1 MSSVEAAFEQNARKF
16 ADVAEKV
23 EKATAA
29 KRAERQEERR
39 AFKEELRRDAK
50 QGTTDKL
57 LAGDLA
63 QDSDD
68 PRDFVLTQERI
79 DHIRAEIT
87 MKTLLKAYEK
97 DDWSVAGTIQYLWF
111 PENDIRKM
119 EVREGNPP
127 ADQDRPKHMQ
137 RMQLVMDHK
146 AAPAELH
153 HLMQATAKKMR
164 DIHKKQLQGGN
175 KIRRAL
181 QENHRLGVALR
192 NKLGVVRG

>member
-1 MSSVEAAFEQNARKF
+1 MSVEAAFEQNARKF

-23 EKATAA
+23 EKATQA

-39 AFKEELRRDAK
+39 AHKDALRRDDAK
-50 QGTTDKL
+50 GGTDDL

-63 QDSDD
+63 QDSED

-79 DHIRAEIT
+79 DHIRAQTT
-87 MKTLLKAYEK
+87 MKTLLKAYETGLW
-97 DDWSVAGTIQYLWF
+97 DVASKVQYLWF
-111 PENDIRKM
+111 PENDIRKL

-127 ADQDRPKHMQ
+127 ADQDRPAHL
-137 RMQLVMDHK
+137 RRLQLVMDHK
-146 AAPAELH
+146 SAPAELH
-153 HLMQATAKKMR
+153 HLMQATAKKLK

-181 QENHRLGVALR
+181 QENHKLGVALR